1 MVQDPSPMP
10 WGAMDRYQAHFI
22 VRGQDGAASDADAAA
37 RTVVSTSGRFGAKR
51 VAGVSW
57 DGAGRLA
64 DALNADAELNSMIAG
79 QRPADA
85 AIFVEPMDGHVRIR
99 GGWSSSASF
108 GISREQFEIYDR
120 IAGHVRSL

>member
-1 MVQDPSPMP
+1 MQDPNPMP

-22 VRGQDGAASDADAAA
+22 VRGQAASDADTAA
-37 RTVVSTSGRFGAKR
+37 RTVVSTRGRFGSKS

-57 DGAGRLA
+57 NGAGRLA
-64 DALNADAELNSMIAG
+64 DRLNGDDELNSMIAR

-85 AIFVEPMDGHVRIR
+85 SIYVEPMGDHVRIR
-99 GGWSSSASF
+99 GRWASESSFA
-108 GISREQFEIYDR
+108 ISREQFGIYDR

>member
-1 MVQDPSPMP
+1 MQDPNPIP

-22 VRGQDGAASDADAAA
+22 VRKQVASDADAAA
-37 RTVVSTSGRFGAKR
+37 RTVVSTRGRFGAKS

-64 DALNADAELNSMIAG
+64 DALNADGDLNAMIAG
-79 QRPADA
+79 QKPADA
-85 AIFVEPMDGHVRIR
+85 SIYVEPMDGHVRIR
-99 GGWSSSASF
+99 GRWASASSF
-108 GISREQFEIYDR
+108 AISREQFGIYDR

>member
-1 MVQDPSPMP
+1 MQDPSPMP

-22 VRGQDGAASDADAAA
+22 VRGREEDAASDADAAA
-37 RTVVSTSGRFGAKR
+37 RTVVSTRGRFGAKK

>member
-1 MVQDPSPMP
+1 MP
-10 WGAMDRYQAHFI
+10 WGALDRYQAHFI
-22 VRGQDGAASDADAAA
+22 VRGRSCTDADAAA
-37 RTVVSTSGRFGAKR
+37 RTVVSTAGRFGAKR

-64 DALNADAELNSMIAG
+64 EALNADADLNSMIAG

-85 AIFVEPMDGHVRIR
+85 AIFVEPMEGHVRIR

-108 GISREQFEIYDR
+108 SITREQFDICDR
-120 IAGHVRSL
+120 IAGHVRAL

>member
-1 MVQDPSPMP
+1 MQDPSPMP

-22 VRGQDGAASDADAAA
+22 VRGRGAGSDADAAA

-64 DALNADAELNSMIAG
+64 EALNADADLNSMIAA

-85 AIFVEPMDGHVRIR
+85 AIFVEPMDDHVRIR
-99 GGWSSSASF
+99 GGWSSSSSF
-108 GISREQFEIYDR
+108 SISRERFDIYDR
-120 IAGHVRSL
+120 IAGHVRAL